1 MARHNRE
8 ASGSDQ
14 RGFEYTISY
23 QPDWL
28 GHVKVTRL
36 LETGRQ
42 STKALFANPEDPR
55 REPGQQ
61 VRTGIRCSEQGLA
74 FELVVMDPDRVIR
87 RIIVE
92 TGPAEP
98 GAGGGGR
105 STDGLDGVQF
115 SIEPRR

>member
-28 GHVKVTRL
+28 GQVKVTRL

-42 STKALFANPEDPR
+42 STKALFANPDDTM

-61 VRTGIRCSEQGLA
+61 VRTGIRCAAQGLDL
-74 FELVVMDPDRVIR
+74 ELAITDPDRVIR

-92 TGPAEP
+92 TVPAAAGQ
-98 GAGGGGR
+98 GAVTAAEGAI
-105 STDGLDGVQF
+105 QF
-115 SIEPRR
+115 TIEPRR

>member
-14 RGFEYTISY
+14 HGFEYTISY

-28 GHVKVTRL
+28 GLMKVTRIL
-36 LETGRQ
+36 DTGRQ
-42 STKALFANPEDPR
+42 STKTLFANPDASQ

-61 VRTGIRCSEQGLA
+61 VRTGIRCSTQGLDIE
-74 FELVVMDPDRVIR
+74 FSLTDPDRVIR

-92 TGPAEP
+92 TAPADP
-98 GAGGGGR
+98 GERSAGGSNG
-105 STDGLDGVQF
+105 GVQF
-115 SIEPRR
+115 TIEPRR

>member
-14 RGFEYTISY
+14 RGYEYTISY

-28 GHVKVTRL
+28 GQVKVTRI

-42 STKALFANPEDPR
+42 STKALFANPDIPKA
-55 REPGQQ
+55 EPGQQ
-61 VRTGIRCSEQGLA
+61 VRTGIRCGEQGLR
-74 FELVVMDPDRVIR
+74 FELAVTDPARVIR

-92 TGPAEP
+92 TALDGSRSNEP
-98 GAGGGGR
+98 GGADAAGI
-105 STDGLDGVQF
+105 QF
-115 SIEPRR
+115 TIEPRS